1 MSYSIMRVAKV
12 KSGVNTTGIQKHV
25 QRENKNYNNKDIV
38 SEKTADNYDLLHGKE
53 KKNYREL
60 IEKRIKDGYT
70 GKRKIRSDAVRHV
83 DGIITSDK
91 DFFDGLSQEQTEK
104 YFRDSLEFLQNEYG
118 KKNMLYA
125 AVHMDES
132 TPHMHFGAVPLTK
145 DGRLSAKEVVGNKKA
160 LTNLQDGYNQFMNE
174 RGFHLERGQSKQV
187 TEKRHEDMDKYK
199 QGTAYHEKIF
209 RQTQEKAQQEERK
222 LNALT
227 QTLQPKELQYES
239 REIKTEVKDKLFGK
253 AEISETETGNVVLT
267 PEQYKKAAQQINAAA
282 AIQNDYKRLK
292 GTDLAQENERLRTDN
307 EIIYSDWKRLNMEN
321 KQLYQENE
329 ELKQEN
335 SKLKT
340 QYKALKKNCRI
351 IYNTTKQATQEKF
364 QVLKDRMKQLAE
376 KYHTADAFNQL
387 EKEMERPKKAKQQ
400 EHDLSL

>member
-160 LTNLQDGYNQFMNE
+160 LTNLQDRYNQFMNE